1 MINKVKTI
9 KNELISQMNMKVKGN
24 IYHWTQINFAFN
36 SNKIEGSRLSKDQT
50 EQIFETIIIDFLI
63 LCYAFLSILHT
74 P

>member
-24 IYHWTQINFAFN
+24 IYHWIQINFAFN

-50 EQIFETIIIDFLI
+50 EQIF
-63 LCYAFLSILHT
+63 S
-74 P
+74 